1 MTGVQTCA
9 LPICFPVTIED
20 NYDLISGWKKKRY
33 DSVVAKNIP
42 SKLFNWAARKT
53 SGVKLNDFNCGLKA
67 YKNIVIK
74 NIEVSGEMHRY
85 IPVLA
90 KNAGFGK
97 IGEKVV
103 IHQARKY
110 GSSKFGMSRFI
121 NGFLDL
127 ITIWFLSTFG
137 KRPMHLFG
145 LLGSIMFMIGFLFA
159 FYLGI
164 DKLFINTTGRLITE
178 RPQFYLVLTAML
190 IGTQLFLAGFLG
202 EIILRTKNNGY
213 KVYWQDGGQ
222 LVPPQDAEI
231 IKVIEDLKYSD
242 IKFEA
247 NNNLIEYID
256 TEVDEA
262 FAESTIEN
270 ASFNTPAEAKA
281 NLKIVY
287 TSLHGTSIKAIPN
300 VLTKAGYTDVNIVP
314 EQAVPNGDFPTV
326 VSPNPEEPE
335 ALSMAVAL
343 AEKIGADMV
352 VGTDPDSDRLGVAV
366 RDLDGKI
373 KLLNGNQT
381 MVIMTAFLLEQWKR
395 ADKFQGNEFIGSTI
409 VSTPMMLE
417 LAAAYDVECK
427 VGLTGFKWIAKFIKD
442 FPNQKFVGGG
452 EESFGFMVGDAV
464 RDKDAVAAIL
474 LVSEIAA
481 QAKASGSSLYQELL
495 NLYIDFGFYKEHL
508 ISITKKGIEGANEIK
523 QMMIDL
529 RENPL
534 KEING
539 QRVICIE
546 DYQASK
552 GKDFM
557 NNEEFDIL
565 IPKSNVLIYYLE
577 DGSKICARPS
587 GTEPKIKFY
596 FSVNGVLDTIENAKS
611 VEKELENKI
620 AGIISAMKLN

>member
-1 MTGVQTCA
+1 MHIEQSILNKVNEWLTPTFDNATQDAIKEMMTSAPKELEESFYKNLEFGTGGMRGVMGVGTNRINKYTLGKNTQG
-9 LPICFPVTIED
+9 LSNYLQKSFPNEPLKVAIA
-20 NYDLISGWKKKRY
+20 YDCRHNSDTLAK
-33 DSVVAKNIP
+33 VVADVFSANGIHVY
-42 SKLFNWAARKT
+42 LFSDMRPTPELSFAVRY
-53 SGVKLNDFNCGLKA
+53 LNC
-67 YKNIVIK
+67 
-74 NIEVSGEMHRY
+74 H
-85 IPVLA
+85 
-90 KNAGFGK
+90 AG
-97 IGEKVV
+97 I
-103 IHQARKY
+103 
-110 GSSKFGMSRFI
+110 
-121 NGFLDL
+121 
-127 ITIWFLSTFG
+127 
-137 KRPMHLFG
+137 
-145 LLGSIMFMIGFLFA
+145 
-159 FYLGI
+159 
-164 DKLFINTTGRLITE
+164 
-178 RPQFYLVLTAML
+178 VLTASHNPP
-190 IGTQLFLAGFLG
+190 
-202 EIILRTKNNGY
+202 EYNGY

-231 IKVIEDLKYSD
+231 IKVIEDLKYSE

-256 TEVDEA
+256 TKVDEA
-262 FAESTIEN
+262 FAKSTIEN
-270 ASFNTPAEAKA
+270 ASFNTPTEAKA

-300 VLTKAGYTDVNIVP
+300 VLAKAGYTDVNIVP
-314 EQAVPNGDFPTV
+314 EQAEPNGDFPTV
-326 VSPNPEEPE
+326 KSPNPEEPE
-335 ALSMAVAL
+335 ALSMAIAL
-343 AEKIGADMV
+343 ANKIGADMV

-395 ADKFQGNEFIGSTI
+395 ADKFKGNEFIGSTI

-442 FPNQKFVGGG
+442 FPNQQFIGGG

-481 QAKASGSSLYQELL
+481 QAKSSGSSLYQELL
-495 NLYIDFGFYKEHL
+495 NLYIDFGCYKEHL

-557 NNEEFDIL
+557 NNEEFEIH

-596 FSVNGVLDTIENAKS
+596 FSVNGVLDTIENAES
-611 VEKELENKI
+611 VEKELDNKI